1 MIATQDQRLRGI
13 ILLIITALLWSFGG
27 LFVKLIDW
35 NPIAIAGTR
44 SGIAAVM
51 ILLYLRRPKFTW
63 SKYQLWGAV
72 AYSATVLLFVLANKL
87 TTAANTIFLQ
97 YTSPIWIALFGGWF
111 LGERLKGRDW
121 LFVAAVMGGMLLFF
135 MDQLSVFGF
144 WGNIA
149 ALISGISFGWM
160 TLLLRKQ
167 KAGSPVETVL
177 LGNILTGII
186 ALPFIARGP
195 LPPTSDWGYIL
206 LLGIFQLGLSYILYA
221 EAIKHITALSSV
233 LIAMIEPILNPLWV
247 LLIISEVP
255 GPWAVVGGLIIVGT
269 VTVRAVREAG
279 RA

>member
-27 LFVKLIDW
+27 LFIKLIDW

-111 LGERLKGRDW
+111 VGERLKGRDW
-121 LFVAAVMGGMLLFF
+121 LFVAQSLVGG
-135 MDQLSVFGF
+135 
-144 WGNIA
+144 
-149 ALISGISFGWM
+149 SGPRTM
-160 TLLLRKQ
+160 N
-167 KAGSPVETVL
+167 GSAIMPVSIFPSKTVS
-177 LGNILTGII
+177 TGEP
-186 ALPFIARGP
+186 AFCFRR
-195 LPPTSDWGYIL
+195 
-206 LLGIFQLGLSYILYA
+206 
-221 EAIKHITALSSV
+221 SSV
-233 LIAMIEPILNPLWV
+233 NQPKEMPLTTAAILP
-247 LLIISEVP
+247 
-255 GPWAVVGGLIIVGT
+255 
-269 VTVRAVREAG
+269 
-279 RA
+279 